1 MSDEDVLQLVGNIM
15 AGATGKVELATSP
28 VTLAQLGTLKT
39 ACTAALDAE
48 SMAVDELS
56 TFRTQRADKF
66 AETRLAVDGFARHA
80 GTVYNHNK
88 ALLQAI
94 SLDVTNPPQPP
105 GPLGAPINLQS
116 YTGDLEGT
124 IFLQWEQ
131 VPRRDYYIVECSSSA
146 NGPWTQVYGGKK
158 TRTTCGALTPGAEY
172 FFRVRAVG
180 GTTGFSPWSDITRK
194 RAA

>member
-131 VPRRDYYIVECSSSA
+131 VPRRDYYIVECGSGA

-180 GTTGFSPWSDITRK
+180 GTTGYSPWSDITRK